1 MLSAKEPLYQI
12 IVASLLRNVFEVRN
26 LSTMSLRSE
35 AGVKIL
41 SQHSP
46 LQASVFNPLSV
57 LYHIVQNISVSV
69 TNGSFNCHIRV
80 CYRERASV
88 FTKCPVSQYLMVIS
102 RWIIVLTDF
111 AKSWL
116 CCFILLKKLRLHT
129 WFFLDEAGSQVPD
142 GHQLISHIAP

>member
-1 MLSAKEPLYQI
+1 MCQLMAKPQSSRVSFLFSSNFSCRLLVTSGLKCYLQKNLYI
-12 IVASLLRNVFEVRN
+12 KSVASLLRNVFEVRN

-102 RWIIVLTDF
+102 GWIIVLR
-111 AKSWL
+111 
-116 CCFILLKKLRLHT
+116 LR
-129 WFFLDEAGSQVPD
+129 
-142 GHQLISHIAP
+142 